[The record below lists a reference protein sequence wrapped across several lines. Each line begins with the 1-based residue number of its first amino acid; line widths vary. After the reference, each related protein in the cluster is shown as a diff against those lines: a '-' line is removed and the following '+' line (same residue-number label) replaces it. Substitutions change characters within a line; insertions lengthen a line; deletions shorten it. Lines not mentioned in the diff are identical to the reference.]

1 MDARTSRV
9 GVERGAALVLAL
21 LAMTTMAALGSA
33 LILLSTSDTEIAANH
48 RSSAEA
54 FYAADAALERALV
67 DLNGVLDWNPVL
79 AGGLVSTFVDGSPGV
94 RTLAD
99 GSTLDLTQVVNLANC
114 QKTTPCTAP
123 DLVAIRAERPWGAN
137 NPRWQLYAHGPLS
150 DAAGAAS
157 ARSSFYG
164 IVLVGDDAAEN
175 DADPLRDGNSPAGW
189 PNPGVGVVT
198 IRAEA
203 YGPRNAHRAIE
214 ATIARIDTAQPATTA
229 GVRVVNWRTAE

>member
-1 MDARTSRV
+1 MKMDA
-9 GVERGAALVLAL
+9 ERGAALVLAL
-21 LAMTTMAALGSA
+21 FAIAIMAALGSA
-33 LILLSTSDTEIAANH
+33 LILLSTSDTEITANH
-48 RSSAEA
+48 RAGVEA
-54 FYAADAALERALV
+54 FHAADAALERALV

-79 AGGLVSTFVDGSPGV
+79 GGTVISTFVDGSPGV

-99 GSTLDLTQVVNLANC
+99 GSTLDLTHVVNLANC
-114 QKTTPCTAP
+114 QKTTPCSAA

-150 DAAGAAS
+150 DAAGAGS

-164 IVLVGDDAAEN
+164 IVLVGDDASEN
-175 DADPLRDGNSPAGW
+175 DADPLRDGDSPAGW

-214 ATIARIDTAQPATTA
+214 ATIARIDTAQPATVA